1 MILTCPACKTRYLVP
16 DTAIGSGGRQVRCA
30 ACRHSW
36 HMTPPEPVRPVE
48 TELPFAPMPPAPV
61 TPAATVGQSATRQT
75 GVDTPPPF
83 GTSSVSSPASFN
95 PTPPPESYAPASVA
109 RPDFESDGPAENID
123 AFAHEPPFKPRKNPS
138 KRWTIAAAGAAV
150 LLLSGVAAIQYFGT
164 PSIAARLGLP
174 VGSADVPLLLE
185 VPRKPERRTMIS
197 GNELFAITG
206 RIVNPTSQTQR
217 VPDILAELRD
227 AQGRK
232 VYGWTITPPKRTIAP
247 KSSLEFNSAE
257 VDVPKGS
264 RELNLSFSGANV
276 G

>member
-16 DTAIGSGGRQVRCA
+16 DAAIGSGGRQVRCA

-36 HMTPPEPVRPVE
+36 HMTPPPPVRPVE
-48 TELPFAPMPPAPV
+48 TELPFSPPPTRPENGDIEQAPTPRADAPPPFVAPDPSRSSGFD
-61 TPAATVGQSATRQT
+61 T
-75 GVDTPPPF
+75 TPPPD
-83 GTSSVSSPASFN
+83 G
-95 PTPPPESYAPASVA
+95 YAPAGAA
-109 RPDFESDGPAENID
+109 RPSFEGDGPAENID

-138 KRWTIAAAGAAV
+138 KRWTIAAASAAV
-150 LLLSGVAAIQYFGT
+150 LLLSGVGALQYFGT

-174 VGSADVPLLLE
+174 VGSVDVPLLLE
-185 VPRKPERRTMIS
+185 VPRKPERRTMVS

-232 VYGWTITPPKRTIAP
+232 VYGWTIAPPKRTIAP

-264 RELNLSFSGANV
+264 RELNLSFSGADA

>member
-16 DTAIGSGGRQVRCA
+16 DTAIGIGGRQVRCA

-36 HMTPPEPVRPVE
+36 FMTPPEVKLPVA
-48 TELPFAPMPPAPV
+48 TELPFPSPPAESPV
-61 TPAATVGQSATRQT
+61 EDLAENTASSPSAA
-75 GVDTPPPF
+75 PPPF
-83 GTSSVSSPASFN
+83 QNPPPFPAHGA
-95 PTPPPESYAPASVA
+95 TPPSNQTGRESMVADAPMAGV
-109 RPDFESDGPAENID
+109 DVD
-123 AFAHEPPFKPRKNPS
+123 AFAHESPFKPRKNPT
-138 KRWTIAAAGAAV
+138 KRWTIAALSAAALMLAGV
-150 LLLSGVAAIQYFGT
+150 GAIQYFGT
-164 PSIAARLGLP
+164 PNIAARLGLP
-174 VGSADVPLLLE
+174 FGAVDVPLLLE

-264 RELNLSFSGANV
+264 RELNLSFSGDA